1 MLSLEHVF
9 QNHVT
14 GADISWSVS
23 CSAMAIESRGRGWV
37 FVFSL
42 TSLNLGIFISTAL
55 LISPSWESVNSF
67 LRSATGLSVNYVLGI
82 VLSSVGAFIIS
93 VTVLLIGLR
102 KMLHHGSFSP
112 RKRLVG
118 PAVGFALLF
127 DILLV
132 VLVLLWGA
140 DGTIVFSALEFL
152 IPFIFIILD
161 GVVVIGIYFFFPTIM
176 HAFRSLRRASGG
188 YDSRG
193 TFSLLLTVLVVV
205 CVFSTPLILVP
216 SNAYE
221 GSLTAKP
228 KVIAHRCGGYLG
240 PENTLEAASTALG
253 YGIAGIEFDVQISS
267 DGVPFLLH
275 DDTLERTT
283 NVNEVFPL
291 QASDNADSFTI
302 AELKTL
308 NAGSWFVASDP
319 YKTIQNGFVSAAQ
332 VASYQNATIPT
343 LQEAA
348 AFAADHGLILNVDF
362 KQPAPSH
369 PYYSDYLNICLA
381 TIDSVG
387 MDSHVWITSRN
398 ASWLEFTIQNY
409 PEMVTALTL
418 DNPLPQDAAS
428 FEDKEFD
435 MINTNMELPNG
446 VYHQLETEGVPVNA
460 WTVDF
465 AFRFSQ
471 LWCLGVDSVTTD
483 IPHILEG
490 ISAPTWSLPI
500 VAYQALWIGY
510 AVILVVLAVLKWN
523 RFLVPHNA
531 SRSYSIEPEN

>member
-1 MLSLEHVF
+1 
-9 QNHVT
+9 
-14 GADISWSVS
+14 
-23 CSAMAIESRGRGWV
+23 MAIESRGRGWV

-55 LISPSWESVNSF
+55 LIGPSWESINSF

-82 VLSSVGAFIIS
+82 VLFSVGALVFS
-93 VTVLLIGLR
+93 VTALIIGLR
-102 KMLHHGSFSP
+102 KMLHHDRFSP

-118 PAVGFALLF
+118 PAVVFALLF

-132 VLVLLWGA
+132 VLVLLWGP

-152 IPFIFIILD
+152 IPFIFVILD
-161 GVVVIGIYFFFPTIM
+161 GLVIIGMYSYFPTLVD
-176 HAFRSLRRASGG
+176 AFRALKRASGG
-188 YDSRG
+188 YGSKG
-193 TFSLLLTVLVVV
+193 TLSLFLAVLVVV
-205 CVFSTPLILVP
+205 CVFSTPLILIP

-221 GSLTAKP
+221 GVLPAKP

-240 PENTLEAASTALG
+240 PENTLEAASTAIG
-253 YGIAGIEFDVQISS
+253 YGIAGIECDVQISS
-267 DGVPFLLH
+267 DGIPFLLH

-291 QASDNADSFTI
+291 RASDNADSFTI
-302 AELKTL
+302 AELETL
-308 NAGSWFVASDP
+308 DAGSWFVTGDP
-319 YKTIQNGFVSAAQ
+319 YNTIRDGFVSAIQ
-332 VASYQNATIPT
+332 VASYQNVTIPT

-348 AFAADHGLILNVDF
+348 DFAADHGLILNVDF

-369 PYYSDYLNICLA
+369 PYYSNYLNICLA
-381 TIDSVG
+381 TIDSAG

-409 PEMVTALTL
+409 PAMITALTL
-418 DNPLPQDAAS
+418 DTPLPQNTAS

-435 MINTNMELPNG
+435 MINTNMELSNG

-471 LWCLGVDSVTTD
+471 LWCLGVDSVTSD
-483 IPHILEG
+483 IPYILEG
-490 ISAPTWSLPI
+490 ISAPAWGLPI
-500 VAYQALWIGY
+500 ELYQALWIGY
-510 AVILVVLAVLKWN
+510 ALVVVVVTVLKWN
-523 RFLVPHNA
+523 RSLTPDNA
-531 SRSYSIEPEN
+531 SHSHPVE